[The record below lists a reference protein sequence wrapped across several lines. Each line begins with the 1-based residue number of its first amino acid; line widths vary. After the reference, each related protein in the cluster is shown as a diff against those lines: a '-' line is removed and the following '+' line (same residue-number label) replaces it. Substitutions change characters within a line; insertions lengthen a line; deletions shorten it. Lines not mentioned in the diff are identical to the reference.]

1 MTIPRLLGSVAPAS
15 PEATASGLLVLLPSL
30 GTTTAVWDGVVA
42 ELRAALPELRVLR
55 VDLPGH
61 GASPAARAPFT
72 IADLAAATLRL
83 VDETGGGRF
92 HVAGLSLGGT
102 IALELAATHP
112 DRVLSFASYC
122 SGPRIGTAE
131 GWAERAAQV
140 RASGTASVVTS
151 SAGRWY
157 APGYLEAHPDGPGA
171 RGLAT
176 LIDVDDESYALCTDA
191 LGAFD
196 RTPLL
201 AGIRMPALI
210 AAGEHDIVTTPAS
223 MRAFADALPDARF
236 AEIAGAAHLAPLENP
251 TGSAAPLI
259 ELIRGS
265 APAGGPAPDA
275 RKAGMAVRRAV
286 LGDAHVD
293 AAVAAITPETA
304 AFQDFITRYAWGEV
318 WARDELSRRERSIA
332 TLASLVTGGHE
343 NEIRMHVR
351 AALRNG
357 LTRIEITEVM
367 LHTALYAGLPAAHSA
382 LAIAREAFAAADR
395 EAPDPAAVDEP
406 AATDEPADGTEETH
420 G

>member
-1 MTIPRLLGSVAPAS
+1 MTIPRLLGSVTPAS
-15 PEATASGLLVLLPSL
+15 SHATTSGLLVLLPSL

-42 ELRAALPELRVLR
+42 ELTGALPELRILR

-72 IADLAAATLRL
+72 IAELAAATLRL

-92 HVAGLSLGGT
+92 HVAGVSLGGT

-122 SGPRIGTAE
+122 SGSRIGDAN
-131 GWAERAAQV
+131 GWSDRAAQV
-140 RASGTASVVTS
+140 RAAGTASLVTG

-157 APGYLEAHPDGPGA
+157 APGYLEAHPNGPGA

-191 LGAFD
+191 LGGFD
-196 RTPLL
+196 RTSSL
-201 AGIRMPALI
+201 ADIRVPALI
-210 AAGEHDIVTTPAS
+210 AAGEHDIVATPAS
-223 MRAFADALPDARF
+223 VRALADALPDARF
-236 AEIAGAAHLAPLENP
+236 AEIAGAAHLAPLEKP
-251 TGSAAPLI
+251 SGSAAPLI
-259 ELIRGS
+259 ELIRET
-265 APAGGPAPDA
+265 APGGTSLGDA
-275 RKAGMAVRRAV
+275 RSAGMAVRRAV
-286 LGDAHVD
+286 LGDTHVD
-293 AAVAAITPETA
+293 AAVAATTPETA
-304 AFQDFITRYAWGEV
+304 AFQDFITRYAWGEI

-343 NEIRMHVR
+343 AEIRMHVR

-357 LTRIEITEVM
+357 LTRTEISEVM
-367 LHTALYAGLPAAHSA
+367 LHTALYAGLPAANTA
-382 LAIAREAFAAADR
+382 LGIAREVFAA
-395 EAPDPAAVDEP
+395 DE
-406 AATDEPADGTEETH
+406 ADGTEETH